1 MDTATFNE
9 YLEKRYYDQLKYY
22 ESASAKNQKR
32 YKNFQWILIVLSTL
46 TTILAALPRSD
57 KFDMQYVVVVTAGL
71 VAILTSGLKTF
82 QYQELWVTYRSTI
95 EQLKPEIYYYN
106 FNLGEYGQAGI
117 DKESLFVSRVEQILN
132 KEHDAW
138 PIFKKLKDQNN
149 QQVNDDLQ
157 RKLDEL
163 IREKFNTQ
171 KNNQPEVPVDVNQSQ
186 DVIDA
191 NQTNKPGD
199 SNQGH
204 ESSDTNQTEN
214 AEQTITD
221 NANTVS
227 QGADPNEEEI
237 NNNENKSNDKT
248 NQ

>member
-22 ESASAKNQKR
+22 GSASAKNQKR
-32 YKNFQWILIVLSTL
+32 YKNFQWILIILSTL
-46 TTILAALPRSD
+46 TTILAALPRSG

-82 QYQELWVTYRSTI
+82 QYQELWVNYRSTI

-106 FNLGEYGQAGI
+106 FNVGDYGQAGV

-138 PIFKKLKDQNN
+138 PIFKKFQDQNN
-149 QQVNDDLQ
+149 QQINDDLQ

-163 IREKFNTQ
+163 LREKFKTQ
-171 KNNQPEVPVDVNQSQ
+171 KTGQTEETIGAEQPDETTSMEHPEEATGTEQPNETIDTEQPEETTDTEQPDLPDV
-186 DVIDA
+186 
-191 NQTNKPGD
+191 K
-199 SNQGH
+199 
-204 ESSDTNQTEN
+204 
-214 AEQTITD
+214 TD
-221 NANTVS
+221 NDT
-227 QGADPNEEEI
+227 EEET
-237 NNNENKSNDKT
+237 NDETDNKKGKRK
-248 NQ
+248 